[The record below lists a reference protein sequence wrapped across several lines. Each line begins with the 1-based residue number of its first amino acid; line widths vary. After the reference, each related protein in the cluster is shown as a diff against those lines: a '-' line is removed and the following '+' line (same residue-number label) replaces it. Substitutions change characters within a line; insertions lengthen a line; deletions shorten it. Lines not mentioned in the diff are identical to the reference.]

1 MEKFMLNITIKK
13 TNHKE
18 LMTTTEDKDVVGTF
32 KNDLW
37 MKIII
42 ILMENWMISIKREKS
57 WSYMILVGK
66 KVFNFVDFSMLGFGY
81 GVFQYP
87 RFYHQDLYQYQVLKI
102 PYLGSFEGYPG
113 EKFIK

>member
-1 MEKFMLNITIKK
+1 
-13 TNHKE
+13 
-18 LMTTTEDKDVVGTF
+18 
-32 KNDLW
+32 
-37 MKIII
+37 
-42 ILMENWMISIKREKS
+42 MISNQ
-57 WSYMILVGK
+57 MVGK
-66 KVFNFVDFSMLGFGY
+66 IHDAGRENCYFTSVNVSMLGFGY